1 MSVHNKLNLHKVEQL
16 LQSQIA
22 NRPPLLC
29 FVVNDIPCNFKCAV
43 SHSHAPFQKY
53 S

>member
-1 MSVHNKLNLHKVEQL
+1 MTVHNKLNLHKVEQL
-16 LQSQIA
+16 LQSQIT

-29 FVVNDIPCNFKCAV
+29 FVMNDISCNLKCTI
-43 SHSHAPFQKY
+43 SHNHASFQKY